1 MNKKYNFKKSELLK
15 NLKLDK
21 KYNQKNRPKK
31 STTIITTKNGSTNKN
46 QNYKKYTKN
55 RTKKIR
61 TIK

>member
-1 MNKKYNFKKSELLK
+1 MNKKQNFKKSELLK

-31 STTIITTKNGSTNKN
+31 SIITTKNGSTNKN